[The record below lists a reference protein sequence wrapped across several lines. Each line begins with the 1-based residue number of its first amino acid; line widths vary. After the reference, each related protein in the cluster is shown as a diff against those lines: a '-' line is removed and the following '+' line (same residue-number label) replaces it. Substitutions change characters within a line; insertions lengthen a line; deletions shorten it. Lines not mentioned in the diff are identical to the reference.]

1 MDSAVIDDV
10 ARVLADRCRVA
21 ANDPLAAA
29 PKQPRGRGQVEDPL
43 LREVAATQAEAS
55 AEAHVEASA
64 MWAMARE
71 YEREGEQ
78 TPKKAWTRKH
88 SKH

>member
-10 ARVLADRCRVA
+10 ARALADRCRVA
-21 ANDPLAAA
+21 ANDPLAGAA
-29 PKQPRGRGQVEDPL
+29 KRQHQVARGEQDEDQQLLL

-64 MWAMARE
+64 MWSMARE

-78 TPKKAWTRKH
+78 QRD
-88 SKH
+88 